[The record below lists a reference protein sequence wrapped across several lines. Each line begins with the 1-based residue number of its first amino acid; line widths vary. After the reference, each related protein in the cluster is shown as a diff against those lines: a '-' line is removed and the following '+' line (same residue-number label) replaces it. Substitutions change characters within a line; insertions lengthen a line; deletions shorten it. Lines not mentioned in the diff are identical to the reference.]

1 MFVRKKPNKSGVVS
15 IQIIEKRLGKSV
27 LIKTVG
33 SSSDPD
39 KIDSLCADG
48 SRLLSELQGQQS
60 LAFDQLNEE
69 QLVNLLFRRHPERA
83 IDISLVARIKNETKG
98 VGKKQWNGL
107 KGYSTNTKLTR
118 DEIIENY
125 NHLWQTP
132 CTPDSSLIKPGNENL
147 LTCLT

>member
-39 KIDSLCADG
+39 KIDPLFADG
-48 SRLLSELQGQQS
+48 RRLLSELQGQQS

-69 QLVNLLFRRHPERA
+69 QLVNLFFEGIR
-83 IDISLVARIKNETKG
+83 KG
-98 VGKKQWNGL
+98 LSIYHW
-107 KGYSTNTKLTR
+107 
-118 DEIIENY
+118 
-125 NHLWQTP
+125 
-132 CTPDSSLIKPGNENL
+132 
-147 LTCLT
+147 